1 MHLQIND
8 SYVRDRNEFVI
19 DHNNNILIGL
29 DEQFVNTH
37 NIGEIILNT
46 LNSKLD
52 HVAQIDA
59 ATGKQT
65 TFDEM
70 RDLSVRCGL
79 WLRKQGIGRG
89 DLVTLCTPNHLE
101 VYAPFLAV
109 YYNGAIFNAWNHEI
123 TSKSARHFMQLLQPK
138 VIFACESAVE
148 TLLEA
153 AKLEDVNTKIIVFGN
168 FPGIQSL
175 HDITRQQFEQ
185 EVGEFRPHAVE
196 DPRETALVI
205 LSSGSSGM
213 PKGVMHSY
221 GNILKMVQ
229 SFLPISMAQ
238 VALWYST
245 NYWISG
251 FIFTLQS
258 ILSLGTR
265 ILHEFTKIE
274 DTCKMIEEYK
284 INRLFLMPI
293 MITHLCKSQAYKK
306 YNLDSVKFAK
316 TGCNKINIKVFEE
329 FKQII
334 PNAIVLQTY
343 GMTETGRSVT
353 KQTNFTKNPNSIG
366 FPASCMQLKIVDPET
381 RRALGPNEPG
391 ELCIKSPFIMLGYY
405 KNQKATKEAFDNE
418 GWLRSGDKVYYNE
431 DGEIFFVDR
440 LTEMIKYR
448 HYQISPSEIE
458 EILLSHPDVLEASVV
473 AIPHEY
479 DGNWPVA
486 FVKKVPESKVTEDE
500 LVQLSSSTLGEVK
513 KLRGGVKFLDNLP
526 KTASGKIA
534 RPILKEMAK
543 TLSNKEI

>member
-8 SYVRDRNEFVI
+8 SYDRNNSFSI
-19 DHNNNILIGL
+19 DYNNNILTGF
-29 DEQFVNTH
+29 DEPFVHTH
-37 NIGEIILNT
+37 DIGEIILNM
-46 LNSKLD
+46 LNSKPD

-59 ATGKQT
+59 TTGKQT
-65 TFDEM
+65 TFAEM
-70 RDLSVRCGL
+70 RDVSVRCGL
-79 WLRKQGIGRG
+79 WLRKQGIGCG
-89 DLVTLCTPNHLE
+89 DLVTLCTHNHLE
-101 VYAPFLAV
+101 VYAPFLAI
-109 YYNGAIFNAWNHEI
+109 YYNGAIYNAWSHDI
-123 TSKSARHFMQLLQPK
+123 TLKSARHFIQLLQPK

-153 AKLEDVNTKIIVFGN
+153 AKLEDVNTKMIVFGT

-175 HDITRQQFEQ
+175 HDITQQQFEQ
-185 EVGEFRPHAVE
+185 EVSEFRPHAVE

-229 SFLPISMAQ
+229 SFSPISMTH
-238 VALWYST
+238 VALWYT
-245 NYWISG
+245 TTHWISG

-265 ILHEFTKIE
+265 VLHASTEIE
-274 DTCKMIEEYK
+274 DTCRVIEKYK
-284 INRLFLMPI
+284 INRLYLSPVT
-293 MITHLCKSQAYKK
+293 ITLLCKSLAYKK
-306 YNLDSVKFAK
+306 FKLDSVMFVMT
-316 TGCNKINIKVFEE
+316 TGYKINIKIFEE

-334 PNAIVLQTY
+334 PNAVVLQGY
-343 GMTETGRSVT
+343 GMSETGRCVT
-353 KQTNFTKNPNSIG
+353 KQTNFTKNPNSVG
-366 FPASCMQLKIVDPET
+366 FPSSCVQLKIVDPET
-381 RRALGPNEPG
+381 CRALGPNEPG
-391 ELCIKSPFIMLGYY
+391 ELRIKSPFIMLGYY

-418 GWLRSGDKVYYNE
+418 GWLCSGDKVYYNE

-440 LTEMIKYR
+440 MAEVMKYR
-448 HYQISPSEIE
+448 LYQVSPSEIE
-458 EILLSHPDVLEASVV
+458 EVLLSHPDVIEASVV

-486 FVKKVPESKVTEDE
+486 FVKKIPESKVTEDE
-500 LVQLSSSTLGEVK
+500 LVQLSSSTLGDVK

-543 TLSNKEI
+543 TLSNK